1 MKLKGVSYDVGRVMM
16 GENWRPKFDLKI
28 VKHELEIIQD
38 DLYCNAVRIC
48 GLDINRLLTASEYAL
63 DLGLDVWLSPEMWDK
78 NQDETLAYIA
88 EASRAA
94 EPLRQKFP
102 GKLVFSVGSEL
113 TLFMKGIVEG
123 DNVFERLNNPAF
135 WEGVRLGKYNEPLND
150 FLEKANKT
158 VRERFHGEVTYCSVP
173 FERVKWSMFDY
184 AGLDLYRDGRSR
196 QIYDRILQSVPAFG
210 KPVVIGEFGCCT
222 YKGAELLGG
231 NGFMIMFGMMKNL
244 QPTLVLPKLFSD
256 MINVIPQVDGHYV
269 RDEGLQAREVADQLG
284 LLDRAGVEGAFVFTF
299 VSPNSPYNDDPRFD
313 SDMGSYSLVKSF
325 AEKESVEEHAK
336 QVAKQGKALLGVEL
350 DPKILDKFG
359 GNIGK
364 HGETYPDMPWEP
376 KESFKAVAEFYKD
389 H

>member
-16 GENWRPKFDLKI
+16 GENWRPKFDLGI

-38 DLYCNAVRIC
+38 DLHCNAVRIC
-48 GLDINRLLTASEYAL
+48 GLDINRLLIASEYAL
-63 DLGLDVWLSPEMWDK
+63 DLGLDVWFSPEMWDK
-78 NQDETLAYIA
+78 SQDETLAYIA

-94 EPLRQKFP
+94 EPLREKFP

-113 TLFMKGIVEG
+113 TLFMKGIVQG
-123 DNVFERLNNPAF
+123 DNIFERLNNPAF

-150 FLEKANKT
+150 FLEKANKV

-184 AGLDLYRDGRSR
+184 AGIDLYRDGRSR
-196 QIYDRILQSVPAFG
+196 QIYDRILQSIPAFG

-222 YKGAELLGG
+222 YRGAELLGG

-244 QPTLVLPKLFSD
+244 QPTLVLPKLISD
-256 MINVIPQVDGHYV
+256 MISVIPQVDGHYV
-269 RDEGLQAREVADQLG
+269 RDEELQAREVADQLG
-284 LLDRAGVEGAFVFTF
+284 LLDRAGVQGAFVFTF

-325 AEKESVEEHAK
+325 AQKESVEEYAN
-336 QVAKQGKALLGVEL
+336 QVAKQAKALLGVEL

-359 GNIGK
+359 DNIGK
-364 HGETYPDMPWEP
+364 HGETYPNMPWEP
-376 KESFKAVAEFYKD
+376 KESFKAIAEFYKD

>member
-1 MKLKGVSYDVGRVMM
+1 MQRRANLRAGY
-16 GENWRPKFDLKI
+16 
-28 VKHELEIIQD
+28 
-38 DLYCNAVRIC
+38 
-48 GLDINRLLTASEYAL
+48 
-63 DLGLDVWLSPEMWDK
+63 LGLDVWLSPEMWDK
-78 NQDETLAYIA
+78 SQDETLAYIA

-94 EPLRQKFP
+94 ESLRQKLP

-113 TLFMKGIVEG
+113 TLFMKGIVHG

-135 WEGVRLGKYNEPLND
+135 WESVRLGKYNEPLND

-173 FERVKWSMFDY
+173 FERVKWSMFDD
-184 AGLDLYRDGRSR
+184 AGIDLYRDGRSR
-196 QIYDRILQSVPAFG
+196 QIYDRMLESIPAFG

-222 YKGAELLGG
+222 YRGAELLGG

-244 QPTLVLPKLFSD
+244 QPTLVLPKLISG
-256 MINVIPQVDGHYV
+256 MISVIPQVDGHYM
-269 RDEGLQAREVADQLG
+269 RDEGLQAREVADQLC

-325 AEKESVEEHAK
+325 AQKESVEEHAS
-336 QVAKQGKALLGVEL
+336 QAAKQGKALLGVEL
-350 DPKILDKFG
+350 DPKILEKFG
-359 GNIGK
+359 GNVGK